1 MVTFFGPGLLFTW
14 STWDFLTKGKGAVAA
29 FALLG
34 KLLLLFDVVSL
45 PPDFIAGVMGAELE
59 ERTIFFGD
67 GTGDGD
73 CPRPP
78 FWGLPI

>member
-14 STWDFLTKGKGAVAA
+14 STWAFLAKGKGAVAA

-34 KLLLLFDVVSL
+34 KLLLFDVVSL
-45 PPDFIAGVMGAELE
+45 PPDLIAGVMGAEFE

-78 FWGLPI
+78 FRSLPI

>member
-14 STWDFLTKGKGAVAA
+14 STWDFLAKGKGAVAA

-34 KLLLLFDVVSL
+34 KLLLFDVVSL
-45 PPDFIAGVMGAELE
+45 LPDFIAGVMGAEFE
-59 ERTIFFGD
+59 ERTIFF
-67 GTGDGD
+67 GDGD

>member
-1 MVTFFGPGLLFTW
+1 M
-14 STWDFLTKGKGAVAA
+14 AA

-34 KLLLLFDVVSL
+34 KLLLFDVVSL
-45 PPDFIAGVMGAELE
+45 LPDFIAGVMGAEFE

-78 FWGLPI
+78 FLGLPI